1 MGFEITIK
9 SNTPLIGETEK
20 EVIARL
26 FLESIGYITKGSE
39 PTIPLSLFLD
49 CFMNQ
54 PDKPW
59 VADEMAVKLDTSI
72 PTVYRHLNKLKSLD
86 ILEEV
91 KLEDPETKQIKK
103 GYKLRYSNLTKAW
116 TFVEAHVSAAMENYK
131 RTVDHLQQVVDQQRR
146 LGSMDKDKHKKK

>member
-1 MGFEITIK
+1 MGFELSVK

-20 EVIARL
+20 EIIARL

-39 PTIPLSLFLD
+39 PTIPLKLFMD

-59 VADEMAVKLDTSI
+59 VADEMAVMLDTSI
-72 PTVYRHLNKLKSLD
+72 PTVYRHLNKLKSMD

-103 GYKLRYSNLTKAW
+103 GYKLRYSNLSRAW
-116 TFVEAHVSAAMENYK
+116 NFVEAHVSAAMDNYRK
-131 RTVDHLQQVVDQQRR
+131 TIDHLQDVVDEERR
-146 LGSMDKDKHKKK
+146 LGKAGKTKSKK